1 MCNVSDDI
9 QSNIKFAIDS
19 GIESLKFDIDAIQS
33 WLEDYPKCKAMV
45 DVDKLNKL
53 LEKDDIEVSWDNS
66 KMFDDYG
73 DTNKL
78 EDYVNSLG
86 SEYKNYCDMVDTI
99 KKAHGSKEEY
109 SIKFHDNKHYYYV
122 HTVNGVDNNYY
133 LDENNETL
141 DFTSWFKIY
150 KSKEDFGINMDQ

>member
-9 QSNIKFAIDS
+9 QSNIKFAIDFE
-19 GIESLKFDIDAIQS
+19 IESLKFDIDAIQN
-33 WLEDYPKCKAMV
+33 WLEGYPKCKAMV
-45 DVDKLNKL
+45 NVNKL
-53 LEKDDIEVSWDNS
+53 TKLLKKDNIKDSWYNS
-66 KMFDDYG
+66 GMFDDYG

-86 SEYKNYCDMVDTI
+86 SEYKNYCDMVD
-99 KKAHGSKEEY
+99 GSKEEF
-109 SIKFHDNKHYYYV
+109 SIKFHDDDKHYYYV

-150 KSKEDFGINMDQ
+150 KSKEDFGINMDY